1 MTTKK
6 TVPSKKIEDTI
17 IEMLAVMEKIRSAS
31 EKSLGAYQKA
41 LSKKELMTIAD
52 ANKMRIEHL
61 RHKQLHFEKFVELIV
76 QVRNAGNKRNGYQ
89 KRHFFS
95 EIESYKENL
104 VEQNKLK
111 ENLVN

>member
-17 IEMLAVMEKIRSAS
+17 LETLAVMEKIRNAS
-31 EKSLGAYQKA
+31 ERSLGAYQKA
-41 LSKKELMTIAD
+41 LSKRDLMTIAE
-52 ANKMRIEHL
+52 ANKMRIEYL
-61 RHKQLHFEKFVELIV
+61 RHKQLHFEKFVELIL

-95 EIESYKENL
+95 EVATYNEIK
-104 VEQNKLK
+104 VEQRKLK
-111 ENLVN
+111 EKLI